1 MAEIVPAIIAEDF
14 NDFKDKVDKV
24 RGNAS
29 WIHIDVV
36 DGKFAKNTSWGN
48 PEELRDYDADAFIS
62 VHLMVNNPEE
72 QIEAWAGSSPRRIF
86 FHHESTN
93 AHEEIIRVC
102 KKNET
107 SVGIALKVETSQDV
121 LSRWA
126 EEIDAVLL
134 LGVEPGFYGSDF
146 SDRVYAKIHQVRAQY
161 PDMTIVVDGGMNPER
176 AVKAVKIGADFVV
189 VGSYIFESE
198 DPKKAL
204 QELKN
209 SL

>member
-72 QIEAWAGSSPRRIF
+72 QIEA
-86 FHHESTN
+86 
-93 AHEEIIRVC
+93 
-102 KKNET
+102 
-107 SVGIALKVETSQDV
+107 SVGIAHKVETSPDV

-134 LGVEPGFYGSDF
+134 LGVNPGFYGSDF